1 MFESSRV
8 RLRKF
13 SEDDI
18 PTYYHWRNDMDVMNT
33 TSLNLDTY
41 SFQETEQFCK
51 QIIHS
56 SNSKS
61 YIIEQKNSSLP
72 IGLTSLINIDPP
84 NRNAECIIDIGR
96 KEYWGQGYGKEALTV
111 LLDYAFLELNLHRVS
126 LRVFSFHDKAIHLYK
141 KLGFQHE
148 GTCKEAVFRNGKWH
162 DIELFALLQP
172 NYK

>member
-1 MFESSRV
+1 MFETNRI

-13 SEDDI
+13 SESDI
-18 PTYYHWRNDMDVMNT
+18 PTYYHWRNDIEVMSS

-41 SFQETEQFCK
+41 SFQEVEQFCG

-56 SNSKS
+56 PTSKS
-61 YIIEQKNSSLP
+61 YIIEQKKSSLP
-72 IGLTSLINIDPP
+72 IGITSLINIDTH
-84 NRNAECIIDIGR
+84 NRNAECIIDIG
-96 KEYWGQGYGKEALTV
+96 KKDYWGLGYGKEALTL
-111 LLDYAFLELNLHRVS
+111 LLDYAFLELNLHRIS
-126 LRVFSFHDKAIHLYK
+126 LRVFSFNDRAIHLYK

-162 DIELFALLQP
+162 DIEMFSLLQS

>member
-1 MFESSRV
+1 LFESNRI

-18 PTYYHWRNDMDVMNT
+18 PIYHLWRNDIEVMNT
-33 TSLNLDTY
+33 TILNLDVH
-41 SFQETEQFCK
+41 SVQETEAFCK

-56 SNSKS
+56 PTSKS
-61 YIIEQKNSSLP
+61 YIIEQKDSHLP
-72 IGLTSLINIDPP
+72 IGLTSLINIDPH
-84 NRNAECIIDIGR
+84 NRNAECIIDIG
-96 KEYWGQGYGKEALTV
+96 KKNCWGQGYGKEALTV
-111 LLDYAFLELNLHRVS
+111 LLNYAFLELNLHRVS
-126 LRVFSFHDKAIHLYK
+126 LRVFSFNDKAISLYK

-162 DIELFALLQP
+162 DIEMFALLQN